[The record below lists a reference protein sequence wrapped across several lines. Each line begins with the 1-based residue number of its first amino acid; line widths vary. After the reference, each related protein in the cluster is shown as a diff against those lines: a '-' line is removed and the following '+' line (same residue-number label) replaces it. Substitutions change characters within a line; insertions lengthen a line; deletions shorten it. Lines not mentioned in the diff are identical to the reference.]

1 MFATHLKTHFSYLL
15 FLRPICRF
23 FSNICF
29 SDMFATSKDYTTC
42 LPLILKIISLI
53 SLSNWNLG
61 HCAPPK
67 KTAISTIEMPYEPS
81 RDPKVQTMQAKST
94 LNDLCI
100 VSDGDGLHVIIGS
113 NGYKAMAMLLFAR
126 HCLHIIIG
134 NVSM

>member
-1 MFATHLKTHFSYLL
+1 LESGTL
-15 FLRPICRF
+15 C
-23 FSNICF
+23 
-29 SDMFATSKDYTTC
+29 
-42 LPLILKIISLI
+42 
-53 SLSNWNLG
+53 
-61 HCAPPK
+61 PPK

-113 NGYKAMAMLLFAR
+113 NGFKAMAMLLFAR

-134 NVSM
+134 NVSVRPHCCWWPIPCHNVWLRFLFRANVKSQHPVKGKSSMSS